1 VPCLHNADFLR
12 RAKGKLSKK
21 LLLDVRCRPL
31 FAQAEPVSGSGVAPA
46 QCDLRN
52 DFEDESER

>member
-12 RAKGKLSKK
+12 RAKGKSRKK
-21 LLLDVRCRPL
+21 LVLDVRCRPL
-31 FAQAEPVSGSGVAPA
+31 SVQPEPISDSGVAPA
-46 QCDLRN
+46 QCDLGN